1 MKKGSILS
9 FCQGGRVLDPISSPR
24 LSSARVKQLMSDA
37 LEEISP
43 RLELQEAEELIALL
57 QRKGVL

>member
-1 MKKGSILS
+1 
-9 FCQGGRVLDPISSPR
+9 
-24 LSSARVKQLMSDA
+24 MSDA